1 MANLSNI
8 NNKFIVT
15 DGGNVLIG
23 PTGNTSYRLDVGGN
37 IRVPYANG
45 YFMDTTGA
53 LGSNFV
59 KTINDYETV
68 IGTGRGSAG
77 FAVFG
82 NSDIRIGFGTS
93 YTTAQTSLFINNS
106 GDVGIGTDSPGALLH
121 IKGTGDAIRVE
132 STNTG
137 AGGAQIDLL
146 HYSTSPADND
156 TMAYINMGG
165 YYNATP
171 SQAYFSSIRTV
182 ATDISARQGELTFWT
197 VNSTLQQRMVIDSSG
212 RVGIGTSSMGGNGLT
227 VAASD
232 GGKGIEIQPQ
242 TGSLQYILA
251 YDRTSGAAGY
261 INLAISGYDL
271 QFQTGA
277 GIKKMSIDQ
286 NGQMSYEG
294 AEPGT
299 IGIRFQGSGTC
310 NGYAGSLLNYYA
322 MDVMRDQGSG
332 KAINSQGT
340 ISIADG
346 YGIEF
351 GASQGAGAT
360 STLLDDYEEGTW
372 TPAVAGVV
380 MSSASG
386 RYVKIGNMVK
396 VYGVIRHSSGASTSN
411 IVTGLPFATSGLSRS
426 PMNFSQIDDCSWGTG
441 ATMLVSFIQGSE
453 FDVYGNANG
462 SGYITVPNNWFS
474 TGAFLEFGG
483 TYIIF

>member
-360 STLLDDYEEGTW
+360 STLLDDYEEGTF
-372 TPAVAGVV
+372 TATMTNDGQANTTVA
-380 MSSASG
+380 S
-386 RYVKIGNMVK
+386 YTKIGRMVSYT
-396 VYGVIRHSSGASTSN
+396 VYFAGKNITNAGNAQISGFPFTASTNNGYGTGFITHSTACINSSGGYHSGTIWVSAINNGTSQALWQVASN
-411 IVTGLPFATSGLSRS
+411 RFIMLTGF
-426 PMNFSQIDDCSWGTG
+426 
-441 ATMLVSFIQGSE
+441 
-453 FDVYGNANG
+453 Y
-462 SGYITVPNNWFS
+462 YI
-474 TGAFLEFGG
+474 A
-483 TYIIF
+483 

>member
-165 YYNATP
+165 YYNTTP

-251 YDRTSGAAGY
+251 YDRTVCSSWVY
-261 INLAISGYDL
+261 K
-271 QFQTGA
+271 F
-277 GIKKMSIDQ
+277 
-286 NGQMSYEG
+286 SY
-294 AEPGT
+294 
-299 IGIRFQGSGTC
+299 FW
-310 NGYAGSLLNYYA
+310 L
-322 MDVMRDQGSG
+322 
-332 KAINSQGT
+332 
-340 ISIADG
+340 
-346 YGIEF
+346 
-351 GASQGAGAT
+351 
-360 STLLDDYEEGTW
+360 
-372 TPAVAGVV
+372 
-380 MSSASG
+380 
-386 RYVKIGNMVK
+386 
-396 VYGVIRHSSGASTSN
+396 
-411 IVTGLPFATSGLSRS
+411 
-426 PMNFSQIDDCSWGTG
+426 
-441 ATMLVSFIQGSE
+441 
-453 FDVYGNANG
+453 
-462 SGYITVPNNWFS
+462 
-474 TGAFLEFGG
+474 
-483 TYIIF
+483 